1 MKLSITLN
9 RIFGI
14 NNVDD
19 WNDVNDEDEVLEYF
33 AIYHNTN
40 EDNDCEPDYFL
51 RYFMDGSYQL
61 NELSGKVLHKGDD
74 LAVLKKVLKKLPKA
88 S

>member
-9 RIFGI
+9 RIFG
-14 NNVDD
+14 NNVDE
-19 WNDVNDEDEVLEYF
+19 WNDINEDDEVLEYF
-33 AIYHNTN
+33 AIYHNN

-51 RYFMDGSYQL
+51 RYFTDGTYKL
-61 NELSGKVLHKGDD
+61 NDLRGNVLHSGDD

-88 S
+88 A